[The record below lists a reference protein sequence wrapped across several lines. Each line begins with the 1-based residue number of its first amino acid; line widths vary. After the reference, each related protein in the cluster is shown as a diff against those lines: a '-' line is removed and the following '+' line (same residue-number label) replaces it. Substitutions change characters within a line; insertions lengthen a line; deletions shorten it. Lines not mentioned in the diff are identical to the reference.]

1 MSEPNGKMQR
11 LAMATFA
18 DVDRL
23 DLTLGELAS
32 GSITREQ
39 LCLIGCA
46 PHVETLRSQSQPA
59 AHIRSLLAQTHPI
72 ATLSNGQQLLAAPRP
87 FACLDFDAERRTQ
100 GLLHGLE
107 QMLSDGALALLVKS
121 RTIAE
126 FAAVTRALLR
136 HSSHHV
142 RTREVAHPTPTRSH
156 EETPCI
162 RTC

>member
-1 MSEPNGKMQR
+1 MPELNTPMQR
-11 LAMATFA
+11 ISMGTFA

-23 DLTLGELAS
+23 DLTLRELVS
-32 GSITREQ
+32 GVVACDQ

-46 PHVETLRSQSQPA
+46 PHMETIKSQSRA
-59 AHIRSLLAQTHPI
+59 AAPSHVHALLDKTHAI
-72 ATLSNGQQLLAAPRP
+72 ATLSNGEQLVAAPRP
-87 FACLDFDAERRTQ
+87 LACIDYDLERQSQ

-107 QMLSDGALALLVKS
+107 QMLIDGVLALLVKS

-142 RTREVAHPTPTRSH
+142 RTREVAHP
-156 EETPCI
+156 EV
-162 RTC
+162 